1 MSKVKILIVE
11 DESIVAID
19 IARRLKSL
27 GYYVLGHTLSGE
39 DAVLFSRE
47 KSPDLVLM
55 DIHLKG
61 EIDGI
66 TAAEQIRREYDI
78 PVIYITAYSD
88 ESTLDRAKV
97 TEPFGY
103 ILKPFQER
111 EIHSA
116 IEMAMYKHRAEQE
129 LREAKEAA
137 EEGYRARSEFLANIS
152 HELRTPLNS
161 ILGMTKIAMETEDKD
176 ELQEYLKMAKDS
188 GDHLLYLINSLLDF
202 SKMEAG
208 KLVLEEQPFQLD
220 ELMEEELYRVWSTE
234 AGEELELYFALD
246 EKSVFSLRGDES
258 RLRQVVRNLVQNAAK
273 FTPSGYVA
281 VEAATRSN
289 NRKGRVELEI
299 TVSDTGIGIPEK
311 EKEEIFSLFYK
322 VDNSLT
328 MVHGGT
334 GLGLS
339 IVKNLTDLMGGKI
352 SLETEEEM
360 GSSFTLTVPMKI
372 DREYMRPP
380 LSLPSGTRVRLVCE
394 NSWVEKARR
403 EQIEEWNGEVYIQSL
418 PAIEGRTDDVWC
430 VFGKNNFREVLK
442 ERLLEEGVPKEKI
455 VVNAPLER
463 GKSVVSGNSRILPFP
478 GGRKKLF
485 TLLKEAFETEVSKGK
500 YMCITI
506 DDVSA
511 EKKEE
516 AGSEAPRGGASH
528 TAASGRAVYEMIG
541 SFLDTGYKLLEDD
554 NIGEIE
560 ETALQLKTELE
571 QRGCEKL
578 KALLFKV
585 VLAVRKGEK
594 AAVEKSLNCL
604 KESKTSLTME
614 E

>member
-352 SLETEEEM
+352 SLETEE
-360 GSSFTLTVPMKI
+360 
-372 DREYMRPP
+372 
-380 LSLPSGTRVRLVCE
+380 
-394 NSWVEKARR
+394 
-403 EQIEEWNGEVYIQSL
+403 
-418 PAIEGRTDDVWC
+418 
-430 VFGKNNFREVLK
+430 
-442 ERLLEEGVPKEKI
+442 
-455 VVNAPLER
+455 
-463 GKSVVSGNSRILPFP
+463 
-478 GGRKKLF
+478 
-485 TLLKEAFETEVSKGK
+485 
-500 YMCITI
+500 
-506 DDVSA
+506 
-511 EKKEE
+511 
-516 AGSEAPRGGASH
+516 
-528 TAASGRAVYEMIG
+528 
-541 SFLDTGYKLLEDD
+541 
-554 NIGEIE
+554 
-560 ETALQLKTELE
+560 
-571 QRGCEKL
+571 
-578 KALLFKV
+578 
-585 VLAVRKGEK
+585 
-594 AAVEKSLNCL
+594 
-604 KESKTSLTME
+604 
-614 E
+614 